1 MLRSVVAFRVGG
13 LLRREMLIFATP
25 PVCIA
30 RISSCHEITQFKPLS
45 VTTILNL
52 KARYDVTMSIG
63 PPRMREIHTRVHPKS
78 IFAKDL
84 NRLQTEALNTSGDNS
99 VAYIWGPPGTGK
111 TTTMGSLVAAL
122 TELGQKVL
130 LISKILLR
138 ARGRRRIRQGE
149 HWRHRS

>member
-30 RISSCHEITQFKPLS
+30 RISICHEITEFKPLS
-45 VTTILNL
+45 VTTIMNL

-78 IFAKDL
+78 IFACCNCMFSPTLK
-84 NRLQTEALNTSGDNS
+84 
-99 VAYIWGPPGTGK
+99 
-111 TTTMGSLVAAL
+111 
-122 TELGQKVL
+122 
-130 LISKILLR
+130 LLR
-138 ARGRRRIRQGE
+138 WFEYLEAFEIVKMVVVGE
-149 HWRHRS
+149 DGGADFLGAGSDEDVL

>member
-78 IFAKDL
+78 IFACCNCMFSPTLK
-84 NRLQTEALNTSGDNS
+84 
-99 VAYIWGPPGTGK
+99 
-111 TTTMGSLVAAL
+111 
-122 TELGQKVL
+122 
-130 LISKILLR
+130 LLR
-138 ARGRRRIRQGE
+138 WFEYLEAFEIVKMVVVGE
-149 HWRHRS
+149 DGGADFLGAGSDEDVL